1 MAFKKW
7 RVAAAD
13 KNLAKSLAEECDIDP
28 FIAMLACVRGYDDLY
43 ELEQLLSPEPQL
55 VSAME
60 LADITVAADRIN
72 SAIEA
77 DELIAV
83 FGDYDCDGVTASAIM
98 FDYLTS
104 RGARAVCYIPDRQT
118 EGYGMNTAAID
129 KLNAQ
134 GVSLIVTVDN
144 GISCLE
150 EIAYAAQLGIDT
162 VVTDHHLPPEELPRA
177 VAIVDPH
184 RRDCPSS
191 FKEICGAEVAFKV
204 VCALEDK
211 EPEQLL
217 GRYADLLCIAT
228 IGDVMPLVN
237 ENRSIVREGIKK
249 IKSSPRTGI
258 SALLSAAGIERGS
271 VSSSSVTF
279 GLVPRINAAGRMG
292 SAERAFKLLI
302 SDNMLDAL
310 ALANEIDGEN
320 AARQKAERQIT
331 AEACEIIEK
340 NGYGYNRIIVVCKEG
355 WHAGIVGIA
364 ASKICER
371 YGKPTI
377 VLTSDGVEAHGSGRS
392 IVGFSLYDAISANS
406 DCLTRFGGHALAAG
420 LSIKTEDIDEFRNKI
435 NAYAKDFP
443 PCPPEINID
452 LRLNPAAMTVDM
464 AHSLSVLEPFGKDNP
479 APLFGLFGV
488 QLDKITAIG
497 GGKHLKLL
505 FSKGQAVFQ
514 ALLFGVTP
522 AQMCFEVGD
531 ELDLAVSLEANYY
544 QGNCSLSVQIK
555 ALRLSGIDDDTLFK
569 SLYSYHNLVAGEEFD
584 RDELCLDRAAVGEIY
599 RLISKAPILKQRLEY
614 LAAASVGYGRAMAAV
629 DVLTELGLIKY
640 QNGRYITV
648 PDVKNNIQNSCLF
661 KKLSLGEGN
670 L

>member
-7 RVAAAD
+7 RVASAD
-13 KNLAKSLAEECDIDP
+13 KELAKSLAEECDIDP

-43 ELEQLLSPEPQL
+43 ELEQLLSNEPQL

-60 LADITVAADRIN
+60 LADIDIAADRIN

-98 FDYLTS
+98 YDYLTS

-118 EGYGMNTAAID
+118 EGYGMNNSAID
-129 KLNAQ
+129 RLNAQ

-144 GISCLE
+144 GISCFD
-150 EIAYAAQLGIDT
+150 EIAYASSLGIDT
-162 VVTDHHLPPEELPRA
+162 VITDHHLPPENLPQA
-177 VAIVDPH
+177 VAVVDPH
-184 RRDCPSS
+184 RRDCSSS

-204 VCALEDK
+204 VCAVEDK

-217 GRYADLLCIAT
+217 SRYADLLCIAT

-237 ENRSIVREGIKK
+237 ENRSIVREGIRK
-249 IKSSPRTGI
+249 IKTTPRTGI

-271 VSSSSVTF
+271 VSSASVTF

-292 SAERAFKLLI
+292 SAERAFKLLV
-302 SDNMLDAL
+302 SDNMLEAL
-310 ALANEIDGEN
+310 ALANEIDEEN

-331 AEACEIIEK
+331 AEACDIIEK
-340 NGYGYNRIIVVCKEG
+340 NGYAYNRIIVVCKEG

-371 YGKPTI
+371 YGKPAI
-377 VLTSDGVEAHGSGRS
+377 VLTCNGDEAHGSGRS
-392 IVGFSLYDAISANS
+392 VVGFSLYEAIAANS

-420 LSIKTEDIDEFRNKI
+420 LSIKTEDIGEFRRKI
-435 NAYAKDFP
+435 NSYAKEFP

-488 QLDKITAIG
+488 RLDKITAIG

-505 FSKGQAVFQ
+505 FSKGTAVFQ

-522 AQMCFEVGD
+522 AQMCFEIGD
-531 ELDLAVSLEANYY
+531 ELDLAVGLEANYY
-544 QGNCSLSVQIK
+544 QGNCSLSVQIR
-555 ALRLSGIDDDTLFK
+555 ALRLSGIDDDALFK
-569 SLYSYHNLVAGEEFD
+569 SLYSYHNLVSNEEFD
-584 RDELCLDRAAVGEIY
+584 MDELSLDRAAVGEIY
-599 RLISKAPILKQRLEY
+599 RLISKAPVLKQRLEY

-629 DVLTELGLIKY
+629 DILSELGLIKY
-640 QNGRYITV
+640 ENGRYITV
-648 PDVKNNIQNSCLF
+648 PNVKNNIQNSGLF
-661 KKLSLGEGN
+661 KRLSKGEGN
-670 L
+670 I